1 MKIEYRI
8 QKDYI
13 EIVRCYGVDSCVTLP
28 AQIDGYPVKK
38 VAAYTFSARKS
49 QEDEDVL
56 MYESEDGLLLEENN
70 KLLAGVD
77 VEKVIF
83 PETVEE
89 IGNYIFYGCK
99 ELRYLEFSNTLM
111 SIGSGAFTGCGK
123 LSGLKVHMKRGEKSC
138 VKEILGD
145 LWQRID
151 VTFIYEEAGK
161 EARLVFPEHYE
172 EAVENTPARILET
185 HFHGCGYRYRQCF
198 TDKKVDYHQ
207 YDSLFKVAK
216 VYEKQDIFYAYC
228 YKLLQTFEYFC

>member
-38 VAAYTFSARKS
+38 VAAYTFSVRKS

-56 MYESEDGLLLEENN
+56 TYESEEGLLLEENN

-123 LSGLKVHMKRGEKSC
+123 LRGLKVHMKREEKSC

-151 VTFIYEEAGK
+151 VVVK
-161 EARLVFPEHYE
+161 
-172 EAVENTPARILET
+172 
-185 HFHGCGYRYRQCF
+185 CF
-198 TDKKVDYHQ
+198 
-207 YDSLFKVAK
+207 
-216 VYEKQDIFYAYC
+216 
-228 YKLLQTFEYFC
+228 

>member
-49 QEDEDVL
+49 QEDADVL
-56 MYESEDGLLLEENN
+56 TYESEDGLLLEENN

-99 ELRYLEFSNTLM
+99 ELRYLEFSQYINEYRQW
-111 SIGSGAFTGCGK
+111 SIYRMWQIEWAESTYEAG
-123 LSGLKVHMKRGEKSC
+123 R
-138 VKEILGD
+138 EILCK
-145 LWQRID
+145 R
-151 VTFIYEEAGK
+151 
-161 EARLVFPEHYE
+161 
-172 EAVENTPARILET
+172 
-185 HFHGCGYRYRQCF
+185 
-198 TDKKVDYHQ
+198 
-207 YDSLFKVAK
+207 DSWRFVAADRC
-216 VYEKQDIFYAYC
+216 YFYI
-228 YKLLQTFEYFC
+228 

>member
-1 MKIEYRI
+1 MLWSGFR
-8 QKDYI
+8 
-13 EIVRCYGVDSCVTLP
+13 VTLP

-56 MYESEDGLLLEENN
+56 TYESEDGLLLEENN

-172 EAVENTPARILET
+172 EAVEIHRQEFCLHNIMERAIIIDSVSIIRKWIIENMMSCLFWQKHRIN
-185 HFHGCGYRYRQCF
+185 
-198 TDKKVDYHQ
+198 KKYW
-207 YDSLFKVAK
+207 SIWCL
-216 VYEKQDIFYAYC
+216 
-228 YKLLQTFEYFC
+228 TG